1 MGYKTNLKGKHIET
15 ISSVFSD
22 HNCMKPAIHHR
33 KRNEK
38 KTDCMK
44 TKQHATNKT
53 KRSMRKS
60 KGKFKNTWKPMI
72 MKTKPFKIYGTPQKT
87 VFRGKFR
94 AIQAFLR
101 KE

>member
-60 KGKFKNTWKPMI
+60 KGKFKNTWRPMI
-72 MKTKPFKIYGTPQKT
+72 MKTNHSKSMGCHKSS
-87 VFRGKFR
+87 V
-94 AIQAFLR
+94 
-101 KE
+101 